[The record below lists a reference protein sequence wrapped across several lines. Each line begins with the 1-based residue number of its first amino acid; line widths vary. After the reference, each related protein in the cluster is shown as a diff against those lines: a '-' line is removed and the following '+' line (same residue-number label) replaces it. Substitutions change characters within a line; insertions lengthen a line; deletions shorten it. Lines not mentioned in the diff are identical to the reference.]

1 MSRRKIILDPLETIN
16 NKINNTICYD
26 IIDRLEDYSLMDV
39 YSQQNSVKKNIE
51 TLKNILDK
59 YVPQNI
65 SSKIIKEYTPN
76 LIPAGTK
83 GVIRGNYFNKYI
95 KDYLEELSEIK
106 YLELKFEKKHE
117 KFKTDEIPDWYLFD
131 KKSNK
136 IIIGFNQLDLW
147 SGGQQINRGSK
158 YILDENK
165 HTINQKV
172 LCVVCNDIELKST
185 KNKAYNLFNIG
196 FEKDRLCYTNGLKD
210 IIIKYFDL

>member
-1 MSRRKIILDPLETIN
+1 MNRRKIILDPLETLN
-16 NKINNTICYD
+16 NKINDTICYD
-26 IIDRLEDYSLMDV
+26 IIDKLEDYNLMNV

-51 TLKNILDK
+51 ILKTILDK
-59 YVPQNI
+59 YVPQTI

-95 KDYLEELSEIK
+95 KEQLEEIQDIK
-106 YLELKFEKKHE
+106 QLELKFEKKHE
-117 KFKTDEIPDWYLFD
+117 KFYTDEIPDWYLFD
-131 KKSNK
+131 EKENK

-147 SGGQQINRGSK
+147 NGGQQINRGSK

-165 HTINQKV
+165 HTKNQKI

-196 FEKDRLCYTNGLKD
+196 FEKDRMCYSKALKE